1 MAIDPRL
8 PVIIGV
14 GQTVQRAPSVEEA
27 LEPVD
32 LMAEAARSAAADA
45 GLVGLPALDSVRIV
59 QLLSWRYKDPARL
72 LADALGVS
80 TRETAYTTAGGNT
93 PQMLVNTTAAEIQR
107 GDLDIALLSG
117 CECWRTRMRAR
128 KTDVALPWRKEPDDA
143 APSRVIG
150 DEFVMSHP
158 AELARKIVQP
168 VQVYPMFETAL
179 RAAAGEEPDDHQRR
193 VSELWARFSS
203 VAAHNP
209 YAWVQRELSPEE
221 IRTPGPNNRMIGLP
235 YPKYMNSNNDVDMAA
250 ALVMCSVERARALGV
265 SEDKWV
271 YLHAGADC
279 HDTKYVSNRA
289 DFHSSPAVRLGGK
302 RALDLAGIGIDDVE
316 VVDLYS
322 CFPAAVQMG
331 AAALGLDPGRQLT
344 RTGGLAFAGG
354 PWNNYVMHAIAT
366 VVGDLRDRPGAYG
379 LVWANGGYVTK
390 HAFGVYSTTPPEGG
404 TKLDGGAVQDD
415 IDALP
420 TVELAEG
427 DAAVGPATVEAYTV
441 MHGRDGSP
449 ELGIVTCRIPDGRRA
464 WGTTTA
470 PDLLAALREGEW
482 VGRAVSLDG
491 DGLLHAV

>member
-1 MAIDPRL
+1 MTIDPRL

-14 GQTVQRAPSVEEA
+14 GQTVQRSSGVEDA

-32 LMAEAARSAAADA
+32 LMAQATRSAAADA
-45 GLVGLPALDSVRIV
+45 GMGGVPAVDSVRIV

-72 LADALGVS
+72 LADALGV
-80 TRETAYTTAGGNT
+80 TTAETAYSTAGGNT
-93 PQMLVNTTAAEIQR
+93 PQMLVNTTADEIRR
-107 GDLDIALLSG
+107 GDIDIALLSG
-117 CECWRTRMRAR
+117 SECWRTRMRAR
-128 KTDVALPWRKEPDDA
+128 KNDVALPWRTEPEGTE
-143 APSRVIG
+143 PSRVIG
-150 DEFVMSHP
+150 SEFVMSHP
-158 AELARKIVQP
+158 TEIARKIFMP

-179 RAAAGEEPDDHQRR
+179 RAAAGEAPDDHQRR
-193 VSELWARFSS
+193 VSELWSRFSS

-250 ALVMCSVERARALGV
+250 ALIMCSVERARQLGV

-271 YLHAGADC
+271 FLHAGADC
-279 HDTKYVSNRA
+279 HDTKFVSNRA
-289 DFHSSPAVRLGGK
+289 DFHSSPAVRMGGK

-366 VVGDLRDRPGAYG
+366 VVGDLRDRPGEYG

-390 HAFGVYSTTPPEGG
+390 HAFGVYSTAPPSDGL
-404 TKLDGGAVQDD
+404 KLDGGAVQDD

-420 TVELAEG
+420 TIELAEETE
-427 DAAVGPATVEAYTV
+427 AAGSATVEAYTV
-441 MHGRDGSP
+441 MHGRDGEP
-449 ELGIVTCRIPDGRRA
+449 EQGIAACLVPDGRRA
-464 WGTTTA
+464 WGTTTE
-470 PDLLAALREGEW
+470 PDLLAALTEGEW
-482 VGRAVSLDG
+482 VGRAVSLD
-491 DGLLHAV
+491 DQGLLHAV

>member
-14 GQTVQRAPSVEEA
+14 GQAVQRAAGVEDA

-32 LMAEAARSAAADA
+32 LMAEAARAAATDA
-45 GLVGLPALDSVRIV
+45 GTAGLPPLDSVRVV
-59 QLLSWRYKDPARL
+59 QLLSWRYKDPAQL
-72 LADALGVS
+72 LADALGVA
-80 TRETAYTTAGGNT
+80 TQETAYTTGGGNT
-93 PQMLVNTTAAEIQR
+93 PQMLVNTTAEEIQR

-128 KTDVALPWRKEPDDA
+128 KNDVTLPWRKEPEGTE
-143 APSRVIG
+143 PSRVIG

-158 AELARKIVQP
+158 TELARKIIMP

-179 RAAAGEEPDDHQRR
+179 RAAAGDDPDDHQKR
-193 VSELWARFSS
+193 VSELWSRFSS

-250 ALVMCSVERARALGV
+250 ALIMCSVARARQLGV

-271 YLHAGADC
+271 FLHAGAGC

-289 DFHSSPAVRLGGK
+289 DLHSSPAVRLGGQ
-302 RALDLAGIGIDDVE
+302 RTLDLAGIGIDDVE

-331 AAALGLDPGRQLT
+331 AAALGLDPDRQLT

-366 VVGDLRDRPGAYG
+366 VVQDLRERPGANG

-390 HAFGVYSTTPPEGG
+390 HAFGVYSTRPPEGG
-404 TKLDGGAVQDD
+404 AKLDGGAVQAD

-420 TVELAEG
+420 TVELADAT
-427 DAAVGPATVEAYTV
+427 DAAGPATVEAYTV
-441 MHGRDGSP
+441 MHGRVGDP
-449 ELGIVTCRIPDGRRA
+449 ELGIATCLVPDGRRA
-464 WGTTTA
+464 WGTTTD

>member
-1 MAIDPRL
+1 MTIDPRL

-14 GQTVQRAPSVEEA
+14 GQTVQRANSVEEA

-32 LMAEAARSAAADA
+32 LMAEAARAAAADA
-45 GLVGLPALDSVRIV
+45 GVSGVPALDSVRIV

-72 LADALGVS
+72 LADALGVT
-80 TRETAYTTAGGNT
+80 TRETVYTTPGGNT
-93 PQMLVNTTAAEIQR
+93 PQMLVNTTADEIRR
-107 GDLDIALLSG
+107 GDIDIALLSG
-117 CECWRTRMRAR
+117 SECWRTRMRAR
-128 KTDVALPWRKEPDDA
+128 KAEAALPWRSEPDGT
-143 APSRVIG
+143 APSRIIG
-150 DEFVMSHP
+150 AEFVMSHP
-158 AELARKIVQP
+158 VEIARKIFMP

-179 RAAAGEEPDDHQRR
+179 RAAAGEQPDDHQRR
-193 VSELWARFSS
+193 VSELWSRFSS

-250 ALVMCSVERARALGV
+250 ALIMCSVERARQLGV

-279 HDTKYVSNRA
+279 HDTKFVSNRA
-289 DFHSSPAVRLGGK
+289 DFHSSPAVRLGGQ

-366 VVGDLRDRPGAYG
+366 VVGDLRERPGAHG

-390 HAFGVYSTTPPEGG
+390 HAFGVYSTTPPSDGL
-404 TKLDGGAVQDD
+404 KLDGGAVQAD

-420 TVELAEG
+420 TIELAEEA
-427 DAAVGPATVEAYTV
+427 DAAGPATVEAYTV
-441 MHGRDGSP
+441 MHGREGSP
-449 ELGIVTCRIPDGRRA
+449 ELGIATCLVPDGRRA
-464 WGTTTA
+464 WGTTTD
-470 PDLLAALREGEW
+470 PDLLGGLTQGEW
-482 VGRAVSLDG
+482 VGRAVSLD
-491 DGLLHAV
+491 DQGLLHAV

>member
-1 MAIDPRL
+1 MTIDPRL

-14 GQTVQRAPSVEEA
+14 GQTVQRADTVEEA

-32 LMAEAARSAAADA
+32 LMAEAARSAGADA
-45 GLVGLPALDSVRIV
+45 GLAGVPPLDSVRVV

-72 LADALGVS
+72 VAEALGVA
-80 TRETAYTTAGGNT
+80 TAETAYTTGGGNT

-107 GDLDIALLSG
+107 GDIDIALLSG
-117 CECWRTRMRAR
+117 SECWRTRMRAR
-128 KTDVALPWRKEPDDA
+128 KNEIALPWRTEPEGTE
-143 APSRVIG
+143 PQRVIG
-150 DEFVMSHP
+150 SEFVMSHP
-158 AELARKIVQP
+158 AELARKIIMP

-179 RAAAGEEPDDHQRR
+179 RAAAGEEPDAHQRR
-193 VSELWARFSS
+193 VSELWSRFSA

-209 YAWVQRELSPEE
+209 YAWVQRELSAEE

-250 ALVMCSVERARALGV
+250 AVIMCSVERARQLGV

-302 RALDLAGIGIDDVE
+302 RALDLAGIGIEDVE

-331 AAALGLDPGRQLT
+331 AAALGLDPARQLT

-366 VVGDLRDRPGAYG
+366 VVGDLRERPGAYG

-390 HAFGVYSTTPPEGG
+390 HAFGVYSTTPPDGG
-404 TKLDGGAVQDD
+404 PKLDGGTVQDD

-420 TVELAEG
+420 SKELAEAA
-427 DAAVGPATVEAYTV
+427 DAAGPATVEAYTV
-441 MHGRDGSP
+441 MHGRDGTP
-449 ELGIVTCRIPDGRRA
+449 ELGIATCFTPDGRRA
-464 WGTTTA
+464 WGTTTDA
-470 PDLLAALREGEW
+470 DLLGALREGEW

-491 DGLLHAV
+491 DGLLRAV

>member
-1 MAIDPRL
+1 MTIDPRL

-14 GQTVQRAPSVEEA
+14 GQTVQRAATVEEA

-32 LMAEAARSAAADA
+32 LMAEAARSAAGDA
-45 GLVGLPALDSVRIV
+45 GLAGVPPLDSLRVV

-72 LADALGVS
+72 VADALGVTAS
-80 TRETAYTTAGGNT
+80 ETAYTTGGGNT
-93 PQMLVNTTAAEIQR
+93 PQMLVNTTADEIQR
-107 GDLDIALLSG
+107 GAIDIALLAG

-128 KTDVALPWRKEPDDA
+128 KNHVALAWRKEPDGTE
-143 APSRVIG
+143 PSRVIG
-150 DEFVMSHP
+150 SEFVMSHP
-158 AELARKIVQP
+158 AELARKIVMP

-193 VSELWARFSS
+193 VSELWSRFSS

-250 ALVMCSVERARALGV
+250 ALIICSVERARQLGV
-265 SEDKWV
+265 SEDQWV
-271 YLHAGADC
+271 FLHAGADC

-289 DFHSSPAVRLGGK
+289 DFHSSPAVRLGGQ
-302 RALDLAGIGIDDVE
+302 RALDLAGVGMDDVE

-322 CFPAAVQMG
+322 CFPAALQMG
-331 AAALGLDPGRQLT
+331 AAALGLDGDRQLT

-354 PWNNYVMHAIAT
+354 PWNNYVTHAIAT
-366 VVGDLRDRPGAYG
+366 VVRDLRARPGAYG

-390 HAFGVYSTTPPEGG
+390 HAFGVYSTTPPAGG
-404 TKLDGGAVQDD
+404 AKLDGGAVQAR

-427 DAAVGPATVEAYTV
+427 PEAAGPATVEAYTV
-441 MHGRDGSP
+441 MHGRDGGP
-449 ELGIVTCRIPDGRRA
+449 ELGIAACRVPDGRRA
-464 WGTTTA
+464 WGTTTE
-470 PDLLAALREGEW
+470 PDLLAALVDGEW
-482 VGRAVSLDG
+482 VGRAAELDA